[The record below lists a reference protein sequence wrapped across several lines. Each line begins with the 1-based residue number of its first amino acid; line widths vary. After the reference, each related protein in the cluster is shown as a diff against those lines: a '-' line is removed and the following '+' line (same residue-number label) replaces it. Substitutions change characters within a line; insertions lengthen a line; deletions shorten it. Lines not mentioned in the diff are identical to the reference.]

1 MKKLYLLFLSLT
13 ISFSLSFA
21 QVKEKE
27 RCDLWFSEHP
37 LQNAQEF
44 LEEKEKLGIIGFQHS
59 NNLSCFK
66 YLEQS
71 IQKEILAEIATQR
84 YPNQLFREPIKN
96 PNSDPDYHQI
106 HHDLALLASL
116 CPNNKEKERSS
127 QLHQIFIA
135 QMPILYPRIYFPELP
150 YKIKHPIT
158 QCINSFKG
166 GDGDLKI
173 PELIVTH
180 HDIDKNFD
188 RYSTYYADFEFTI
201 SKDPYLA
208 LIELIYEKIYIM
220 LYQADLLTVDM
231 EFPYPKSLLRKHLQ
245 SIDPEFYQLL
255 ATKTRHAEHVINY
268 FKDEESWLNSL
279 NQFIY
284 QLSLEDSASQKK

>member
-1 MKKLYLLFLSLT
+1 MKKLCLLLFFLT
-13 ISFSLSFA
+13 ISFSLGFT

-44 LEEKEKLGIIGFQHS
+44 LAEKEKLGIVRFQHS
-59 NNLSCFK
+59 NNLYCFE
-66 YLEQS
+66 YLDQS
-71 IQKEILAEIATQR
+71 IQKEILAEIVTQR
-84 YPNQLFREPIKN
+84 YPHQLFREPIKN
-96 PNSDPDYHQI
+96 PNTDPDYHQI

-116 CPNNKEKERSS
+116 CPTNNKKEEHAK
-127 QLHQIFIA
+127 LHPVFLA
-135 QMPILYPRIYFPELP
+135 QMPILYPKVNFPELP
-150 YKIKHPIT
+150 YQIKHPIT
-158 QCINSFKG
+158 QCISLFKG

-173 PELIVTH
+173 PEVIVTH

-188 RYSTYYADFEFTI
+188 RYSTYYADFEFSI

-208 LIELIYEKIYIM
+208 LIELVYEKIYIM

-255 ATKTRHAEHVINY
+255 ATKTGHAEQVINY

-284 QLSLEDSASQKK
+284 QLSLEESTSQKK